1 MHGRHKENVDWVVRL
16 FGKNV
21 DMFIVV
27 RHLVL

>member
-21 DMFIVV
+21 DMVIVGGS
-27 RHLVL
+27 LVL